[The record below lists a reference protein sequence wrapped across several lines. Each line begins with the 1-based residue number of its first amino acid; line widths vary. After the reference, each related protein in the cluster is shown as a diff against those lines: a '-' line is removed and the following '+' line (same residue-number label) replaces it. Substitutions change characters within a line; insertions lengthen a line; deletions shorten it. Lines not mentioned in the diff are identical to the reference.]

1 MESDSINQS
10 RDQLETNA
18 RARRDLW
25 LLIPVV
31 AAPSI
36 GTLSALWFWPG
47 PVGSAVYAGCKLVL
61 YGLPF
66 LLLLKMSR
74 SQRPCFRTDLRGV
87 TGGLFSGTVIGS
99 FILGLWFIVLADKT
113 DTGPLLAVITENG
126 LGAPVKFWLFAA
138 WLCIGNSLL
147 EEFVFRWFVD
157 GRLRNLGLQTTWIL
171 PVSAAIFTLHHI
183 FVLGAYFGPTLTIV
197 GASGV
202 FIGGVLWSILHLRSS
217 SLTPGW
223 ISHALVDLAIVV
235 VGASMM
241 APTT

>member
-1 MESDSINQS
+1 MESDSINLSTNQ
-10 RDQLETNA
+10 RDTKD
-18 RARRDLW
+18 RARGDLY
-25 LLIPVV
+25 LLLPVV

-47 PVGSAVYAGCKLVL
+47 PIGGAVYAGCKVVL

-66 LLLLKMSR
+66 LLWLRMSR
-74 SQRPCFRTDLRGV
+74 SQRPSFRTDLRGV
-87 TGGLFSGTVIGS
+87 TGGLVSGTAIGS
-99 FILGLWFIVLADKT
+99 LILGLWFLSLADTT

-157 GRLRNLGLQTTWIL
+157 GRLRNLGLRIVWIL
-171 PVSAAIFTLHHI
+171 PVSAGIFTLHHI

-197 GASGV
+197 GSSGV
-202 FIGGVLWSILHLRSS
+202 FIGGVLWSILHLKSS
-217 SLTPGW
+217 SLMPGW
-223 ISHALVDLAIVV
+223 ISHAIVDVAIIV
-235 VGASMM
+235 VGASML
-241 APTT
+241 ADST